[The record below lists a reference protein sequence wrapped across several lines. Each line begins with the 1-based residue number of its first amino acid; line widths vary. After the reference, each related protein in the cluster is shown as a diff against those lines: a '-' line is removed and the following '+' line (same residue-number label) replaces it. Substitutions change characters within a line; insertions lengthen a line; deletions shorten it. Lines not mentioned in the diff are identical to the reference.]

1 MKRLLLL
8 FSAFI
13 GAMGIRAQVET
24 VVIEETI
31 TTTEERIVEIDYS
44 KYNRISLSYASYG
57 YFAGRAHGF
66 VAEYIHDWSIDKSHP
81 LFLESGLIAQFQFNA
96 DSLGDFYVD
105 FSIPVNL
112 TYRYSLNN
120 NAYVAPF
127 AGLNIGVKAID
138 WTLWRLSDKKRFHF
152 GYNIGANF
160 SYKRL
165 NIGIGYSRD
174 FTPMLADTFHVGL
187 GVNF

>member
-1 MKRLLLL
+1 MKRLFLLSFAL
-8 FSAFI
+8 IGAKSAF
-13 GAMGIRAQVET
+13 AQIITVPVITTDTTKVER
-24 VVIEETI
+24 VIE
-31 TTTEERIVEIDYS
+31 IDDS

-81 LFLESGLIAQFQFNA
+81 LFLESGLIAQFNA
-96 DSLGDFYVD
+96 DSYGDYYVD

-127 AGLNIGVKAID
+127 AGLNIGVIAID
-138 WTLWRLSDKKRFHF
+138 DWILWQYSDKKRFHF